1 MTGKNRNTYL
11 SDFRTN
17 FQTDFRKNRGVYLMA
32 APVVLYYVVFHY
44 LPMAGLVIAF
54 QDYNL
59 FRGFLGSQWVGLNN
73 FIRFLTGPNI
83 VRLVRNTFLINLYD
97 IIFHFPAPII
107 LALMINEFRLKKVKN
122 VIQTVSYMPHFISLV
137 VICGMITDFSRVKGL
152 FNGIRALMGMAE
164 INMLSQP
171 EFFRPIFVGSSI
183 WQNAGWGSII
193 YLATLST
200 VDPNLYEAAE
210 IDGAGRFRRIVHI
223 TLPAL
228 TPVITIQLIMR
239 LGHILSLGFEKVM
252 LLYNPLTY
260 ETADVISTYLYR
272 YGLQQANYSFG
283 TAAGLVNSLIQ
294 ILVLVT
300 VNSIF
305 RHFAEESLW

>member
-1 MTGKNRNTYL
+1 MVNKKGQDSYL
-11 SDFRTN
+11 
-17 FQTDFRKNRGVYLMA
+17 QDFRKNKGLYLMA
-32 APVVLYYVVFHY
+32 LPVLVYYIIFHY

-59 FRGFLGSQWVGLNN
+59 FKGFQGSKWVGLDN

-83 VRLVRNTFLINLYD
+83 ARLIRNTFLINIYD
-97 IIFHFPAPII
+97 IIFGYPAPII
-107 LALMINEFRLKKVKN
+107 LALMINECQLGKVKKA
-122 VIQTVSYMPHFISLV
+122 VQTISYMPHFISLV
-137 VICGMITDFSRVKGL
+137 VICGMINDFSRVKGL
-152 FNGIRALMGMAE
+152 FNGLRTLFGMPAL
-164 INMLSQP
+164 NLLSQP
-171 EFFRPIFVGSSI
+171 EFFRPIFVSSSI
-183 WQNAGWGSII
+183 WQGMGWGSII

-210 IDGAGRFRRIVHI
+210 IDGAGRFRRILHI
-223 TLPAL
+223 SLPAL
-228 TPVITIQLIMR
+228 APVITIQFIMR
-239 LGHILSLGFEKVM
+239 LGYILSVGFEKVM

-300 VNSIF
+300 VNGLF
-305 RHFAEESLW
+305 KRFGNESLW

>member
-1 MTGKNRNTYL
+1 MAGKKGRNTYL
-11 SDFRTN
+11 SDF
-17 FQTDFRKNRGVYLMA
+17 QKNRGVYLMA
-32 APVVLYYVVFHY
+32 IPVVLYYAVFHY

-59 FRGFLGSQWVGLNN
+59 FKGFLGSQWVGLNN

-97 IIFHFPAPII
+97 IVFHFPAPVI
-107 LALMINEFRLKKVKN
+107 LALMINEFRLGKVKN
-122 VIQTVSYMPHFISLV
+122 IIQTISYMPHFVSLV

-152 FNGIRALMGMAE
+152 FNGIRLLMGMPE

-283 TAAGLVNSLIQ
+283 TAAGLANSLIQ

-300 VNSIF
+300 VNGLF
-305 RHFAEESLW
+305 RHFSEESLW

>member
-1 MTGKNRNTYL
+1 
-11 SDFRTN
+11 
-17 FQTDFRKNRGVYLMA
+17 MA